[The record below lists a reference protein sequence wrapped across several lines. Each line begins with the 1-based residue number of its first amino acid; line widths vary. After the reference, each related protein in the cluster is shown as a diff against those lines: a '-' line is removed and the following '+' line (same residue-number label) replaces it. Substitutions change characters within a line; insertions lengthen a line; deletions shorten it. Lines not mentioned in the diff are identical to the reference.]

1 LQRNE
6 WVGKRSSEHGDAT
19 IITHNAVSNANADEI
34 PNTSTNVGSNVEATH
49 VDANVTQPNKHADI
63 AVSDTHADPTTN
75 SQSNAGAHFATHKH
89 TVVVSYQQRR
99 RRRRQH
105 VCTNRFGLWSR

>member
-19 IITHNAVSNANADEI
+19 IITHNAVSNANANEI
-34 PNTSTNVGSNVEATH
+34 PNTSTN

-63 AVSDTHADPTTN
+63 AVSDTHPDPTTN

-99 RRRRQH
+99 HRRRQH